1 VSRVRKEPKYIGSAI
16 RNDME
21 EGDELCISLG
31 NGDYYNMQV
40 AYTLDESGQ
49 GDREVFCGDED
60 AKHLGLVVDIE
71 ETEKENGYG
80 TKVEWEVYAYTRNED
95 PDGRH
100 QSRDGEASPRRPIDK
115 YDIEALTIMGEDVR
129 SPDMTIEEIVEE
141 AEGSDLEVNPEE
153 INEMVEEFHAMRDE
167 LDYVIQ
173 QAERVR
179 QNELT
184 LAEYEN
190 RLSAYEVMQGGDL
203 SLDAL

>member
-1 VSRVRKEPKYIGSAI
+1 MSRVRKEPKYIGSAI

-21 EGDELCISLG
+21 EGDELCLTLG
-31 NGDYYNMQV
+31 NGRYYNMQV
-40 AYTLDESGQ
+40 AYTLDVIGQ

-80 TKVEWEVYAYTRNED
+80 TEVEWNVYAYTLTED
-95 PDGRH
+95 PD
-100 QSRDGEASPRRPIDK
+100 DPINK
-115 YDIEALTIMGEDVR
+115 YDIEALTIMGDDVR

-153 INEMVEEFHAMRDE
+153 INEMVNEFHEMRDE

-173 QAERVR
+173 QAEKVR

-190 RLSAYEVMQGGDL
+190 RLSAYEVKKGGSL
-203 SLDAL
+203 SLDSL

>member
-1 VSRVRKEPKYIGSAI
+1 MSRVRKEAKYIGSAI

-60 AKHLGLVVDIE
+60 RKHLGLVVDIE

-80 TKVEWEVYAYTRNED
+80 TEVEWEVYAYTLNED
-95 PDGRH
+95 PD
-100 QSRDGEASPRRPIDK
+100 DPIDK
-115 YDIEALTIMGEDVR
+115 YDIEALTIMGDDVR

-141 AEGSDLEVNPEE
+141 DEGSDLEVNPEE

-203 SLDAL
+203 SLDSL

>member
-1 VSRVRKEPKYIGSAI
+1 MSRVRKEPKYIGSAI

-21 EGDELCISLG
+21 EGDELCVSLG

-49 GDREVFCGDED
+49 GDREVFCGDEER
-60 AKHLGLVVDIE
+60 KHLGLVVDIE

-80 TKVEWEVYAYTRNED
+80 TEVEWEVYAYTLNED
-95 PDGRH
+95 PD
-100 QSRDGEASPRRPIDK
+100 DPIDK
-115 YDIEALTIMGEDVR
+115 YDIEALTIMGDGVR

-173 QAERVR
+173 QAEKVR